1 VRSIEWMRSK
11 LIEGMGIK
19 AQGKNKDKCHDP

>member
-1 VRSIEWMRSK
+1 MRGK

-19 AQGKNKDKCHDP
+19 AQGKNKDKHHDP